1 MKNSSKLPHSL
12 RLAIFFLRIT
22 IGLNFFYLGF
32 GMLFNS
38 ALGRELGA
46 RSLTSIYQWLSVV
59 TPAATSANQL
69 QIFFQWAFLIIGACL
84 LIGLSIRIASIVG
97 IGLTLA
103 GYLPT
108 MNFGVLGASQF
119 INDEIIVIA
128 CLLVLAV
135 SNAGTYLGVDSF
147 IHIHFG
153 SRHKKS
159 EA

>member
-1 MKNSSKLPHSL
+1 MKNGSKLPHSL
-12 RLAIFFLRIT
+12 RLAIFFLRLT

-32 GMLFNS
+32 AMLFNN
-38 ALGRELGA
+38 ALGRALGS

-59 TPAATSANQL
+59 APGTATADQL

-84 LIGLSIRIASIVG
+84 IVGLFVRITSIIG
-97 IGLTLA
+97 IGLTLV

-108 MNFGVLGASQF
+108 INLGTLGASQF

-135 SNAGTYLGVDSF
+135 ANAGTYLGIDNF
-147 IHIHFG
+147 MHIHFG
-153 SRHKKS
+153 SKHKKS
-159 EA
+159 EV